1 VTVLLD
7 LPALGLGELDLK
19 RLNVR
24 SGAGK
29 SWSLITLTT
38 LDVSTVALRDTLA
51 MTLDVVA
58 VCTEEFA

>member
-7 LPALGLGELDLK
+7 LPHLGLGELDLK

-29 SWSLITLTT
+29 SWSPVALTT
-38 LDVSTVALRDTLA
+38 IDVVAVALRDTLSMA
-51 MTLDVVA
+51 LDVVA
-58 VCTEEFA
+58 VCTEGFA